1 VHELLSA
8 PDVSDW
14 FKNALTSAL
23 QRDPVDAVKDAE
35 LLTEYCRTGLRM
47 SLALMGLMGKASPSS
62 VAEGRWRAAPALTE
76 AAHHAPARNG
86 TGLREVVAC
95 SNNAVNHMSAAACRV
110 FIRILSTLDR
120 DNSRP

>member
-1 VHELLSA
+1 MHELLSA

-62 VAEGRWRAAPALTE
+62 VAEGRSTRGRGLTE
-76 AAHHAPARNG
+76 AAHACPSESWG
-86 TGLREVVAC
+86 TACKGRDGRGLM
-95 SNNAVNHMSAAACRV
+95 AVCPRHLV
-110 FIRILSTLDR
+110 QSTLPPY
-120 DNSRP
+120 SRVG